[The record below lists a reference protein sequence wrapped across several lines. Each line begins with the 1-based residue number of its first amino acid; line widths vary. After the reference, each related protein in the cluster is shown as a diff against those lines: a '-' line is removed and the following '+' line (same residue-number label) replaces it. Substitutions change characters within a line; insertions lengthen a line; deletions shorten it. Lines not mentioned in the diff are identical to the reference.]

1 MKNSSKTVFE
11 LKNYGRINIR
21 LKQMLEKQCMS
32 RNELAASIGC
42 NFDVISRWY
51 NNDVS
56 RIDLDVLARAC
67 FVLNCNPDDL
77 IQYEIQKDESAEK

>member
-1 MKNSSKTVFE
+1 MKSSSKTVFE
-11 LKNYGRINIR
+11 LKNYGRINIK
-21 LKQMLEKQCMS
+21 LKEILEAQCMS
-32 RNELAASIGC
+32 RNELATSIGC

-77 IQYEIQKDESAEK
+77 IQYEIQKDEPAEK

>member
-11 LKNYGRINIR
+11 LKNYGRINIK
-21 LKQMLEKQCMS
+21 LKEILEAQCMS

-77 IQYEIQKDESAEK
+77 IQYEIQKDEPAEK